1 MSRSSFSRCLSTFAV
16 LAAVT
21 PAQAQSGKT
30 VAYRADA
37 EFAKIELLEVVEAAP
52 QSISQVTGVPF
63 TADAVTEFTQVLGD
77 GNRIERRYA
86 SSIARDGR
94 GRTRREEDIVLLG
107 PLAPTGPTP
116 KLVTIEDPVAGV
128 SYSLDQSRRT
138 ASKNPV
144 MIAYA
149 IQRSKKEA
157 AATAIGIDARAAK
170 RVEIVER
177 GSNAVTELLGR
188 RTIENVIAEGT
199 RTTSTIPAGAI
210 GNLQPIE
217 IVSERWFSPE
227 LQMPV
232 LIRRSDPR
240 TGETVYR
247 LINIVRAEPPPDLFT
262 VPPDYEIQ
270 DGKLGVWKKLE
281 ATKLLDLG
289 PQKGGGRK

>member
-1 MSRSSFSRCLSTFAV
+1 MTSSSFIRCLPALAI
-16 LAAVT
+16 LAAAV
-21 PAQAQSGKT
+21 PAQAQSAKP
-30 VAYRADA
+30 VVYRADA
-37 EFAKIELLEVVEAAP
+37 EFSKAELLEVVEAAP

-116 KLVTIEDPVAGV
+116 KLVTIEDPVAGA
-128 SYSLDQSRRT
+128 SYTLDQSRRV
-138 ASKNPV
+138 ASKNAV
-144 MIAYA
+144 MIAWA
-149 IQRSKKEA
+149 VESSKDDKGA
-157 AATAIGIDARAAK
+157 MSITMGPRAGR

-177 GSNAVTELLGR
+177 GPNAVTESLGR
-188 RTIENVIAEGT
+188 RTIENVLAEGT

-240 TGETVYR
+240 SGETVYR

-270 DGKLGVWKKLE
+270 EGKLGTWKKLE
-281 ATKLLDLG
+281 ATRLLDLG
-289 PQKGGGRK
+289 TQKGGGKK